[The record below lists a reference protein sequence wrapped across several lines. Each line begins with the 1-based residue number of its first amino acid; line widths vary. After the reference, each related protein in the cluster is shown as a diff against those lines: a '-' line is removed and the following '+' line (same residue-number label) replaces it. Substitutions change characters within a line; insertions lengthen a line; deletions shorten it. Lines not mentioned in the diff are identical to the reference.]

1 MKFQI
6 FFFLLPVFV
15 KNGLRK
21 LRFSAKIK
29 KNGEKCEKKF
39 QNVLQIQ
46 INVLPLHSQ
55 NGKVP

>member
-29 KNGEKCEKKF
+29 KNGEKCEKSFKMF
-39 QNVLQIQ
+39 CRF
-46 INVLPLHSQ
+46 
-55 NGKVP
+55 K